1 MTSQGSRNKPNEWNL
16 YLGKSFDDSLA
27 AKGAAE
33 TFETL
38 RYTFK
43 PESVKN
49 KPGKLWKETR
59 KENAK
64 GSSAKV
70 YVELAAG
77 DGQDSTSHTFEGQ
90 CTSKDG
96 LDCVLILDPSTGR
109 ARLECL
115 AGSTRFDRLF
125 CRTFLSHLTT
135 VAG

>member
-1 MTSQGSRNKPNEWNL
+1 MASQGGRNKPNEWNL
-16 YLGKSFDDSLA
+16 FLGKSFDDSLA

-43 PESVKN
+43 PNSVKN
-49 KPGKLWKETR
+49 KPGKIWKDTR
-59 KENAK
+59 KENSK
-64 GSSAKV
+64 GAAGKV

-77 DGQDSTSHTFEGQ
+77 DGQDSASHTFEGQ

-96 LDCVLILDPSTGR
+96 HLDCVLILDAATGR

-115 AGSTRFDRLF
+115 AGSTRPATIRL
-125 CRTFLSHLTT
+125 
-135 VAG
+135 